1 LVVEKWLGDVA
12 SSFTLLVVQAF
23 GRAATVLVVEQ
34 LGLWGAFVLI
44 DYLPNV
50 VIGELPGEQQR
61 HGHNEE

>member
-50 VIGELPGEQQR
+50 VIG
-61 HGHNEE
+61 